1 MAKEQMEAVS
11 WKDPSDDSSGAG
23 TRGPADAQKLAKDLH
38 TKKFPFYFLQLLIGI
53 LFNHASNGL

>member
-38 TKKFPFYFLQLLIGI
+38 KKNSHSISYTY
-53 LFNHASNGL
+53 

>member
-1 MAKEQMEAVS
+1 MEAVN
-11 WKDPSDDSSGAG
+11 WKDPSDDSFRVG

-38 TKKFPFYFLQLLIGI
+38 KKKFPFYFLHILIGM